1 VLDSAND
8 DSKVVAYDNRVGTV
22 IAALVSASFTAGGTV
37 AANAAS
43 CRGRLTSWQE
53 MRMLLD
59 SITDLHCR
67 ISDDDDGDDEGGG
80 STDHDNANCVR
91 SMLTSIIMMNFIIKN
106 KVILHRRS
114 IIDGW
119 MDP

>member
-59 SITDLHCR
+59 IITDLHCR
-67 ISDDDDGDDEGGG
+67 IRDDDGDDDGDGGGG
-80 STDHDNANCVR
+80 STDHDSANFVR
-91 SMLTSIIMMNFIIKN
+91 SMLTIIIVMTLISKN

-114 IIDGW
+114 IIEG
-119 MDP
+119 